1 MEGGRWVSCGACEPP
16 PTGTCRRSGQQGA
29 KRRAVAAHR
38 SAHLRLKRP
47 ALGSVLRWCDIA
59 AGGETCTMASR
70 YGAAARPEVVLA
82 SFTTT
87 LKDTSTLRGL
97 LNATECGVT
106 ARNAIVALRTGSSMK
121 VSRGVVG
128 GRRRRAQSI
137 NQLFFFSISGPMKR
151 MRERGGGHP

>member
-1 MEGGRWVSCGACEPP
+1 
-16 PTGTCRRSGQQGA
+16 
-29 KRRAVAAHR
+29 
-38 SAHLRLKRP
+38 LKRP

-70 YGAAARPEVVLA
+70 NGAAARPEVALA

-121 VSRGVVG
+121 VGRGVVG
-128 GRRRRAQSI
+128 GRGAQSI
-137 NQLFFFSISGPMKR
+137 SRSRIAVAVGFIYTMMKR
-151 MRERGGGHP
+151 MREKGTLYKNNDPPDWMVDTSQQVKSWGSAWGYAVHC

>member
-1 MEGGRWVSCGACEPP
+1 
-16 PTGTCRRSGQQGA
+16 
-29 KRRAVAAHR
+29 
-38 SAHLRLKRP
+38 LKRP

-70 YGAAARPEVVLA
+70 NGAAARPEVALA

-106 ARNAIVALRTGSSMK
+106 ARNAIVTLRTGSNME
-121 VSRGVVG
+121 VGRGVVG
-128 GRRRRAQSI
+128 GRGAQSI
-137 NQLFFFSISGPMKR
+137 SRSRTASYFYVDEKEE
-151 MRERGGGHP
+151 REGWRAPLRITTPLTGW